1 MKNHVIDLSDFVV
14 SVSPDPSSID
24 LPPVG
29 YQLDLKR
36 KTVIQ
41 TKDIIED
48 WSYVGQD
55 CYTFDTFLF
64 LSSSVEYPL
73 SL

>member
-1 MKNHVIDLSDFVV
+1 MKNLVKDLTDFVV
-14 SVSPDPSSID
+14 SVSPDPCSID

-36 KTVIQ
+36 KTVTH

-48 WSYVGQD
+48 WSLYVK
-55 CYTFDTFLF
+55 TVTHLTPF
-64 LSSSVEYPL
+64 SSCPPQ
-73 SL
+73 